1 MAVAERR
8 SLPDLRLSITHKTII
23 HDRAMG
29 DVSLFLTVGMYPAEE
44 VLNKIYEGE
53 KSRTIIVTPN
63 QKPEPGEV
71 WINIG
76 KVGTTLRGL
85 TDTIA
90 IELSLLL
97 QYGAPVQDIVDQFRG
112 QTYAP
117 LGDTSNPDIPTCS
130 SIIDYVVQWLAFR
143 FLKEEEDGE
152 EED

>member
-8 SLPDLRLSITHKTII
+8 PLPDTRDSITHKTII
-23 HDRAMG
+23 QDKAMG
-29 DVSLFLTVGMYPAEE
+29 NVSLFLTVGLYTEE
-44 VLNKIYEGE
+44 FGGE
-53 KSRTIIVTPN
+53 LGG
-63 QKPEPGEV
+63 ELGEV

-97 QYGAPVQDIVDQFRG
+97 QYGVPLHEIVDQFRG

-117 LGDTSNPDIPTCS
+117 LGKTTNPDIPECS
-130 SIIDYVVQWLAFR
+130 SIIDYVVQWLELR
-143 FLKEEEDGE
+143 FLKEKEDVSG
-152 EED
+152 